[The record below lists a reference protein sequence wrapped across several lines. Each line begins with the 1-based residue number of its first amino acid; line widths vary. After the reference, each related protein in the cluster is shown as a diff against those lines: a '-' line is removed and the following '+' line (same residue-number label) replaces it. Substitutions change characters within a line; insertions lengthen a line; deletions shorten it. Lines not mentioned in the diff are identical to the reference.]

1 MVTNYFVTLKQLKDR
16 LLYIYIVL
24 YNTNN
29 MKVKSTTYAID
40 DVEHSTPIIVEE
52 EMSARDAIR
61 EFVQYQAMY
70 VFGMPQAEHI
80 LNLIVD
86 GFFLFNLRKD
96 KYMLNSKDDLLN
108 YCKDNSVPFEEKM
121 YFDNIFLYNYRPEFL
136 TDDEHE
142 YIRAMGDLDGY
153 TPPPPPPEWKPTGFV
168 KPTIISDELA
178 MFLGEPLGTEM
189 SRVDVSKKINKYIE
203 KNGLQDSENGRN
215 INPDEKLRNLLRLK
229 EEDELTYFN
238 LQKYMKHHFIK

>member
-1 MVTNYFVTLKQLKDR
+1 MVTNYFISIKQLKDR

-24 YNTNN
+24 YNANN

-40 DVEHSTPIIVEE
+40 DVEHSAPIIVEE

-70 VFGMPQAEHI
+70 IFGMPQAEHI
-80 LNLIVD
+80 VDLIVN

-96 KYMLNSKDDLLN
+96 KYMLNSKDDLLK

-121 YFDNIFLYNYRPEFL
+121 YFDDIFLYNQRPEFL
-136 TDDEHE
+136 TLDEHE

-153 TPPPPPPEWKPTGFV
+153 TPPPERKPSGFL
-168 KPTIISDELA
+168 KPMLISDELA
-178 MFLGEPLGTEM
+178 MFLGKPLGSEM
-189 SRVDVSKKINKYIE
+189 TRVDVSRELNAYIE
-203 KNGLQDSENGRN
+203 ANGLQDQDNSRK
-215 INPDEKLRNLLRLK
+215 INPDEKLGNLLRLK

>member
-1 MVTNYFVTLKQLKDR
+1 
-16 LLYIYIVL
+16 
-24 YNTNN
+24 

>member
-1 MVTNYFVTLKQLKDR
+1 
-16 LLYIYIVL
+16 
-24 YNTNN
+24 

-40 DVEHSTPIIVEE
+40 DVEHLNPIIVEE
-52 EMSARDAIR
+52 EMSERDAIR

-70 VFGMPQAEHI
+70 IFGMPQAEHI
-80 LNLIVD
+80 VDLIVN

-96 KYMLNSKDDLLN
+96 KYMLNSKDDLIK

-121 YFDNIFLYNYRPEFL
+121 YFDNIFLYNYRPKFL

-142 YIRAMGDLDGY
+142 YIRAMGDLDDY
-153 TPPPPPPEWKPTGFV
+153 TPPTPPPERKPTGFI
-168 KPTIISDELA
+168 KPTLISDELA

-203 KNGLQDSENGRN
+203 KNGLQDRMNGRN

-238 LQKYMKHHFIK
+238 LQKYMKPHFIK